1 MEIKAFKGFYMTYDT
16 YVLILCLIVYTL
28 MTALTIIVIT
38 TLTKNAL
45 KLIRFGAEDQDI
57 IKENLK
63 AQRKKRKASGKFEW
77 LLSAFFCIVFSC
89 VFGFC
94 IYVNLAQDVYFE
106 NIPTL
111 KVVNTNSMAKKL
123 EKNEYLFENDL
134 NNQFAALDLLL
145 LYKLPDEMD
154 LKLYDVVV
162 YEIDEFLVVHR
173 IVGIEEPNEKHP
185 NERYFLLQGDA
196 VENPDRF
203 PVHYSQMRAIY
214 SGQKLPFIGS
224 FIIFMQSPAGWLCMI
239 LMLAATIATPI
250 IDKILEKARAKRLAE
265 LLVKKQT
272 NSAAPAC
279 APACASACTPTFA
292 PPVYLYPVY
301 YDPTKVSCPA
311 QPLAQG
317 KQRGDKQ

>member
-1 MEIKAFKGFYMTYDT
+1 MTYDT
-16 YVLILCLIVYTL
+16 YVLILCIIVYTF
-28 MTALTIIVIT
+28 MTALTIVVIT

-63 AQRKKRKASGKFEW
+63 AQRKKRKVSGKFDW

-89 VFGFC
+89 AFAFSM
-94 IYVNLAQDVYFE
+94 YVNLAQDVYFE

-123 EKNEYLFENDL
+123 EKNKYLFENNL
-134 NNQFAALDLLL
+134 NNQFEALDLLL
-145 LYKLPDEMD
+145 LYKLPGEMD

-162 YEIDEFLVVHR
+162 YEVDDMLVVHR
-173 IVGIEEPNEKHP
+173 IVGIEEPNAKHP
-185 NERYFLLQGDA
+185 DERYFLLQGDA

-214 SGQKLPFIGS
+214 GGQKLPFVGS

-239 LMLAATIATPI
+239 LMLAATITTPI
-250 IDKILEKARAKRLAE
+250 IDKKLAKARAERYTFLC
-265 LLVKKQT
+265 KQRQKPAGQAQ
-272 NSAAPAC
+272 NQSIFAAPVC
-279 APACASACTPTFA
+279 
-292 PPVYLYPVY
+292 LYPVY
-301 YDPTKVSCPA
+301 YDSEKVALFPSPTPNESK
-311 QPLAQG
+311 G
-317 KQRGDKQ
+317 ERK